1 MSQPDV
7 PQRKQTAIRTD
18 DPYFTDT
25 VSRKRNGVFFLLSFI
40 TITIQQ
46 VTTSKKNKIKIIY
59 TYKIKQY

>member
-25 VSRKRNGVFFLLSFI
+25 VSRKKKEEKTKNENSFFYFLLLPLLL
-40 TITIQQ
+40 
-46 VTTSKKNKIKIIY
+46 K
-59 TYKIKQY
+59 YK